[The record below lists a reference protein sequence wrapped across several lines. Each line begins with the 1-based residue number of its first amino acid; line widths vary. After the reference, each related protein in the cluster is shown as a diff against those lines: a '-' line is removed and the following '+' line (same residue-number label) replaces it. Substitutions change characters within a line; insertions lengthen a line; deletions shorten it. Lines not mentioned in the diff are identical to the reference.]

1 MSDIDNALVFSGFK
15 TNQDLVQKTG
25 VPQVCQ
31 KTNGTASYYLPNITA
46 APITNPLIEKEVYY
60 GNVVRIKR
68 LSMWQAIPCLWRDV
82 KQYLRPNHV
91 SRNVRVNVLQ
101 KLKLFI

>member
-1 MSDIDNALVFSGFK
+1 MKNKSVKVRCNSVCIEDANIFYAFSF
-15 TNQDLVQKTG
+15 NQIS
-25 VPQVCQ
+25 
-31 KTNGTASYYLPNITA
+31 NGTASYYLPNITA

-68 LSMWQAIPCLWRDV
+68 LSMWQAIPNLRRDV